1 MQLGTADRL
10 GRIVPPAE
18 PSPPVAPASGDQ
30 SPSATRALTR
40 DAQVAGGS
48 SRSAGIIE
56 TPREPFALRWRYALA
71 RVAFALAYQVLG
83 LRRGVIRGNLER
95 SFPTL
100 DTAARRH
107 IAREFIARQSQVFAE
122 IDYARRISEQDL
134 RERVRLL
141 DPTGVLV
148 PAGPDERRLDLLV
161 GGHQCNFE
169 WLLLRLSLEL
179 GPGLVALYK
188 PLRGARAERYFRS
201 MRTRFGARMLPA
213 KSVTRELGTVRGARA
228 LGMVADQVPRTSP
241 ERHWTTFLRQPTA
254 FFKGPE
260 RLARALRGRIVYV
273 SMRRL
278 GRGRYEIE
286 LEPLTPV
293 GARLPNGEA
302 TERYARALERD
313 IDADPAGWWWSHKR
327 WKLKAPPG
335 AEVSGV

>member
-1 MQLGTADRL
+1 MPPA
-10 GRIVPPAE
+10 VPP
-18 PSPPVAPASGDQ
+18 SPAAPASGNQ
-30 SPSATRALTR
+30 GPSPARA
-40 DAQVAGGS
+40 DARVAGGS
-48 SRSAGIIE
+48 SRCTGTIE
-56 TPREPFALRWRYALA
+56 TVREPFALRWRYALA

-95 SFPTL
+95 SFPAL
-100 DTAARRH
+100 DTASRRR

-122 IDYARRISEQDL
+122 IDYARLISEQDL

-141 DPTGVLV
+141 DPTGALDA
-148 PAGPDERRLDLLV
+148 AGPDERGLDLIV

-169 WLLLRLSLEL
+169 WLLLRLSLDL

-188 PLRGARAERYFRS
+188 PLRGARAERYVRS

-213 KSVTRELGTVRGARA
+213 KSVTRELATVRGARA

-286 LEPLTPV
+286 LEPLTAV
-293 GARLPNGEA
+293 GTRLPNGEA
-302 TERYARALERD
+302 TERYVRVLERD

-327 WKLKAPPG
+327 WKLRPPEATDG
-335 AEVSGV
+335 SD